1 MTQPIFYQREI
12 VFQKRIKLCTTVQ
25 CFIFY
30 VENLRFFCIANVYHL
45 FVSVIVLQL
54 GYYLSVERYMT
65 VGGVVSALTRVRFW
79 HNRAHAFSRRPSLHL
94 YIRTIYTYAKLPFLL
109 VMSRQGSR
117 THRVFTCGYEKLPF
131 PFREAQAEQKISS
144 TGASFFEKCS
154 FFSYILL
161 KKRKKTNTFSKK
173 GLTTRVLVIIIK
185 IPI

>member
-94 YIRTIYTYAKLPFLL
+94 YIRTIYTYAKLPF
-109 VMSRQGSR
+109 
-117 THRVFTCGYEKLPF
+117 